1 MSNEDISGSEKSTP
15 AKDCFV
21 PTSAVIQGDVKIG
34 PGTVVTPRVQILA
47 EEGPIV
53 IGENNIFE
61 DSASIINRHKGLTM
75 TIGNNNFFG
84 IQSHCEALR
93 VGDNNLL
100 GVKAHVGPNVEITDH
115 CIVGVR
121 VSLKTSEIIPPK
133 TAVVFSTP
141 PLRHVAIEP
150 MNLELMESNY
160 LRENIEKY
168 YPRNEQF
175 K

>member
-1 MSNEDISGSEKSTP
+1 MSNEDIPGSKKSTP

-21 PTSAVIQGDVKIG
+21 PINAIIQGDVKIG
-34 PGTVVTPRVQILA
+34 PGTVVASRVEIRA

-53 IGENNIFE
+53 IGEDNIFE
-61 DSASIINRHKGLTM
+61 VSASIINRHKGLTM
-75 TIGNNNFFG
+75 TIGNNNVFG
-84 IQSHCEALR
+84 IQSHCEALK

-100 GVKAHVGPNVEITDH
+100 EVKAHVGPNVEITDH
-115 CIVGVR
+115 CIVGVG
-121 VSLKTSEIIPPK
+121 VSLKTSEVISPK

-150 MNLELMESNY
+150 MNSELMGPDY
-160 LRENIEKY
+160 LRETIEKY